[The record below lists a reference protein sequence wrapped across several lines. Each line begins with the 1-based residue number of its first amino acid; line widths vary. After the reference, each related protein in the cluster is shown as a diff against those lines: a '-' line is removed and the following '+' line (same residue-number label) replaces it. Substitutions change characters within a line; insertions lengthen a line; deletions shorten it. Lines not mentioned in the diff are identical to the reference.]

1 MGNISLSIPRNQGE
15 YKMDFFEVVIRNKRY
30 KNFNKDQIR
39 LNTDEIKQL
48 IACAQL
54 APTISENQ
62 NYTFIIIDDSKIKQD
77 LIELVSN
84 AEWLINASII
94 LAVVVVTVSETSEDL
109 DDTNIIDA
117 IVASAQLMMGAT
129 ANHLGC
135 DLIVEFNQ
143 EGIKSLLNI
152 IDERLEVIA
161 LIPIGKTEGEGSKGY
176 KRSLSELSHY
186 NSLGNPYPYD

>member
-1 MGNISLSIPRNQGE
+1 
-15 YKMDFFEVVIRNKRY
+15 MDFFEVVIRNKRY
-30 KNFNKDQIR
+30 KNFTKDQIK
-39 LNTDEIKQL
+39 LKSDQIKQL

-54 APTISENQ
+54 APTVSENQ
-62 NYTFIIIDDSKIKQD
+62 NYTFIIIDDTQIKQN
-77 LIELVSN
+77 LTEFVSH
-84 AEWLINASII
+84 AEWLVNASII
-94 LAVVVVTVSETSEDL
+94 LAVVVVTISETSEEL

-117 IVASAQLMMGAT
+117 IVASSQLMMGAI

-152 IDERLEVIA
+152 NDERLEVIA

-186 NSLGNPYPYD
+186 NSLGNLYPYE

>member
-1 MGNISLSIPRNQGE
+1 
-15 YKMDFFEVVIRNKRY
+15 MDFFEVVIRNKRY
-30 KNFNKDQIR
+30 KNFNKNQMR
-39 LNTDEIKQL
+39 LNSDQIKQL

-62 NYTFIIIDDSKIKQD
+62 NYTFIIIDDSNIKQN
-77 LIELVSN
+77 LIKQVNN
-84 AEWLINASII
+84 AEWLVNASII
-94 LAVVVVTVSETSEDL
+94 LAVVVVTVSETSEEL

-117 IVASAQLMMGAT
+117 IVASTQLMMGAT
-129 ANHLGC
+129 ANHLGSN
-135 DLIVEFNQ
+135 LIVEFDQ

-161 LIPIGKTEGEGSKGY
+161 LISIGKTEGEGSKGY